1 MGHIKLEMLMKH
13 SNSNAEPM
21 IWDEVRLGDIKLEF
35 TSVCREF
42 KDVFLEQSPRQQR
55 YIEKKEA

>member
-1 MGHIKLEMLMKH
+1 MKH

-55 YIEKKEA
+55 YIGKKEA